1 MQYTGNAD
9 ISRYVVDCLYGRDNK
24 YSDWDIY
31 VYKGI
36 PLWLHRNH
44 KHILPIIQHLKQN
57 YV

>member
-31 VYKGI
+31 VYTVKTKRS
-36 PLWLHRNH
+36 LDTFR
-44 KHILPIIQHLKQN
+44 
-57 YV
+57 V